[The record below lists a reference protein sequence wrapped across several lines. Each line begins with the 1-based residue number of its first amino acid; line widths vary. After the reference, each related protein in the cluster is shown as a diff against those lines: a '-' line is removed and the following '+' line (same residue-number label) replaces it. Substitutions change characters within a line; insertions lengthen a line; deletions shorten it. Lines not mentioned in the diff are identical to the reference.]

1 MAKIVIAGR
10 SDCPYFARVELL
22 GDRLAKN
29 LKKFKLHK
37 LMIQPDKWD
46 EWLHTTCAERGW
58 EFHSSPIIW
67 RELIDRGGKGVLIG
81 GANEFQEYVKA
92 YYDVES
98 EMTSYEMRMVAAENK
113 KTKDELD
120 EEEKYFKSLSNPV
133 NVCITNA
140 ASPVCYHLLHSIST
154 GQVLGPKVE
163 LVIHLLVNS
172 EEDLEQVMGTA
183 MEAEDLALSLL
194 RDVKV
199 FTEAEEAF
207 KDCQIIIFLDEIQR
221 QEDMTMRKWYIQ
233 YMALFTF
240 YGEIIDKKALRNCKV
255 LVCGNGPINFN
266 ATILARSAQK
276 IARQNVVAVASV
288 VENQAKS
295 VIGEKLNVNPAGVVN
310 LLVWG
315 NINAKRH
322 LDVSKCQVHGYDGA
336 ITGPSWYSVNAIEML
351 HDNKWLSSEF
361 PALVSARHLK
371 VSRVMGRS
379 TSLSTANS
387 ISTLLKLWF
396 RGSPHGQI
404 FSLAVYSEGW
414 YGVPEG
420 IFFSFPVTMDPK
432 GYWHVVQDV
441 FLTPETKLNIKS
453 SIEDLQYELGIIRE
467 DNQTSKDEGTDTS
480 QTSEP
485 ESPENNQDEPPA
497 INEIETERTIDSIQ
511 SLDEGNSLNEIST
524 VFVENFSTLEVTG
537 DEEKPP
543 EVLET
548 VSEENP
554 ADLLITE
561 NTS

>member
-1 MAKIVIAGR
+1 MHILYNTLTPCPSNIYNMAKIVIAGR

-67 RELIDRGGKGVLIG
+67 RELVDRGGKGVLIG

-154 GQVLGPKVE
+154 GKVLGPKVE

-172 EEDLEQVMGTA
+172 EEDVEQVTGTA
-183 MEAEDLALSLL
+183 METEDLALSLL

-207 KDCQIIIFLDEIQR
+207 EDCQIIIFLDEIHR
-221 QEDMTMRKWYIQ
+221 EEDMTMRKWYIQ
-233 YMALFTF
+233 YMTLFTF

-371 VSRVMGRS
+371 VSRIMGRS

-420 IFFSFPVTMDPK
+420 MFFSFPVTMDPK

-467 DNQTSKDEGTDTS
+467 DNQPSKGK
-480 QTSEP
+480 
-485 ESPENNQDEPPA
+485 
-497 INEIETERTIDSIQ
+497 ISIY
-511 SLDEGNSLNEIST
+511 
-524 VFVENFSTLEVTG
+524 
-537 DEEKPP
+537 
-543 EVLET
+543 
-548 VSEENP
+548 
-554 ADLLITE
+554 
-561 NTS
+561 